1 METINVRN
9 LASKFTAYKNCQKVN
24 NLDWEFKHK
33 DAIEL
38 MLYNLPSGSGL
49 DNGVK
54 FDWNNS
60 TSEKLVFTFSYHHLN
75 EDGYYTGW
83 TDHKLVITPSLAF
96 GININITG
104 KDKNGVKEYLTDM
117 FNDIFTTD

>member
-1 METINVRN
+1 MKTINVKE
-9 LASKFTAYKNCQKVN
+9 LASKLTAYKICQKVN

-60 TSEKLVFTFSYHHLN
+60 NADKLVFTFSYHHLN
-75 EDGYYTGW
+75 ENGYYEGW
-83 TDHKLVITPSLAF
+83 TDHKLIITPSLAF
-96 GININITG
+96 GIKMNITG
-104 KDKNGVKEYLTDM
+104 KDKNQVKEYLYDT
-117 FNDIFTTD
+117 FNDLFTV

>member
-1 METINVRN
+1 MKTINVKE
-9 LASKFTAYKNCQKVN
+9 LASKLTAYKNCQKVN

-60 TSEKLVFTFSYHHLN
+60 NADKLVFTFSYHHLN
-75 EDGYYTGW
+75 ENGYYEGW
-83 TDHKLVITPSLAF
+83 TDHKLIITPSLAF
-96 GININITG
+96 GIKMNITG
-104 KDKNGVKEYLTDM
+104 KDKNQVKEYLYDT
-117 FNDIFTTD
+117 FNDLFTV